1 MDLPPFEEFAYS
13 PLKEKSQFRLVTILP
28 KCYQPHAAQRCL
40 TAENNGAIYC
50 QLLNTKLDSSI
61 QYEALSYCWGDPS
74 RTKCIII
81 ELDNGRFRQLMITET
96 LDVALRSLRK
106 PQLPLTLYIDQI
118 CINQEDAFEKNK
130 QVQLMA
136 EIYRRSTC
144 VLGWLGPGTFHS
156 DTFMDFVSTD
166 SGLPSFPPPPMFG
179 AVSWTPVESVV
190 QIDQKLQEDFE
201 KRFHG
206 ELAEYWQNVPLE
218 GLFDIVSRAW
228 FRRVWIIQEASLG
241 ATMIL
246 VCGHKRCCI
255 DCFRQCLGLTLVSL
269 AIRYS
274 VTSGQRSHSSFNE
287 ASATGG
293 DAALLSLCA
302 SHILAARVIIQDH
315 KTDQWSLLDIVA
327 FFNVV
332 NVEASLVTE
341 DVRKRIKPGA
351 TNSRD
356 HIYALWGLADEADE
370 ISSKIVVDYT
380 NSEEKVYTDFAA
392 ITVETDPDTILFSQ
406 PDKNITTL
414 PSWVPDWS
422 SYLRYPSGYLNGKPL
437 FKAGGCISD
446 KKPVR
451 NGRILLMPG
460 VIVDTIQSVGENWMT
475 GKSDVHGRDKSVL
488 PFYIEMGSF
497 CKQAE
502 EISNPLCISSSR
514 GRDETLWLMPTGGV
528 GLLADPSADENATAL
543 GLNMEGRPQLA
554 QCHEDMLDRGR
565 YGPLLNQK
573 EEIFQKIVERAH
585 LKIMQSPLVNSPEE
599 VWKLT
604 IDPSGFF
611 WIAFFL
617 VQFYLLK
624 LGVFLA
630 VRREAALY
638 SKELEKRRRTPLA
651 YAAALGKNLNRKCF
665 LTETGFVGLGPKT
678 MKKGDILVLLFGCTT
693 PLVLRLASTNDNQ
706 SQEYTL
712 AGEAYC
718 GGIMNG
724 EFLKA
729 RSEKKTQIFGII

>member
-1 MDLPPFEEFAYS
+1 
-13 PLKEKSQFRLVTILP
+13 
-28 KCYQPHAAQRCL
+28 
-40 TAENNGAIYC
+40 
-50 QLLNTKLDSSI
+50 
-61 QYEALSYCWGDPS
+61 
-74 RTKCIII
+74 
-81 ELDNGRFRQLMITET
+81 
-96 LDVALRSLRK
+96 
-106 PQLPLTLYIDQI
+106 
-118 CINQEDAFEKNK
+118 
-130 QVQLMA
+130 
-136 EIYRRSTC
+136 
-144 VLGWLGPGTFHS
+144 
-156 DTFMDFVSTD
+156 
-166 SGLPSFPPPPMFG
+166 MFG
-179 AVSWTPVESVV
+179 AVSWTPMESVI
-190 QIDQKLQEDFE
+190 QGDQKLQEDGE
-201 KRFHG
+201 RFHG

-218 GLFDIVSRAW
+218 GLFDILSRAW

-241 ATMIL
+241 ANMIL

-255 DCFRQCLGLTLVSL
+255 DCFRQCLGLTLGSL
-269 AIRYS
+269 AIRYF
-274 VTSGQRSHSSFNE
+274 VTRVQRSHFSFNE
-287 ASATGG
+287 ASAMGG
-293 DAALLSLCA
+293 DTALLSLCA
-302 SHILAARVIIQDH
+302 SHILVARSIIQEH
-315 KTDQWSLLDIVA
+315 KTDQLSLLDLVA

-332 NVEASLVTE
+332 NVKASLMTE
-341 DVRKRIKPGA
+341 DARKLMKPGA
-351 TNSRD
+351 TDFRD
-356 HIYALWGLADEADE
+356 RIYALCGLAGQANE
-370 ISSKIVVDYT
+370 ISGKIVVDYT
-380 NSEEKVYTDFAA
+380 NSEEEVYTHFAA
-392 ITVETDPDTILFSQ
+392 MAVETDPDTVLFSQ
-406 PDKNITTL
+406 PDKSITNL

-422 SYLRYPSGYLNGKPL
+422 SYLQYPSGYLNGEPL

-451 NGRILLMPG
+451 NGRTLLMPG
-460 VIVDTIQSVGENWMT
+460 IIVDTIQSVGENWMT
-475 GKSDVHGRDKSVL
+475 GKSDVHGHDKSVL

-585 LKIMQSPLVNSPEE
+585 LKIMQSPVVNSPEE

-665 LTETGFVGLGPKT
+665 LTETAFVGLGPKT

-712 AGEAYC
+712 VGEAYC

-729 RSEKKTQIFGII
+729 RPEKKTQIFGII